1 MPKQTASRKTSKQ
14 PANDNVKFVESLK
27 RQWLAMIDAIV
38 DPIMIVSTD
47 HKIIR
52 ANRSMGELANKDVK
66 DIIGSKC
73 HQTFA
78 GKNKPCTG
86 CKLGE
91 AVTCKTATHWELEKV
106 RTDRFFEVT
115 SQPVYDDKG
124 KVEGMVQVYRDRT
137 DARQLQAK
145 FLQHEKLASIGLLAG
160 GVAHEINNPLGGI
173 IIFSQMLM
181 RELPKGTDNHR
192 DAEEV
197 FNAAQRCKTIVENL
211 LDFARMRPAKKVEA
225 ETFDITD
232 VAKSALR
239 FGRVSDNARG
249 IEIHEHWSS
258 TPLIVTADK
267 NKLIQVFLN
276 LIQNG
281 LQATSKGGSLTVRS
295 FVENSAAVIEVEDTG
310 SGIPVENQS
319 KIFDPFF
326 TTKDPDKGTGLGLSI
341 CYSIIQEFKGEL
353 SFESKVKKGTT
364 FRVTLPLNHDIKA
377 VS

>member
-1 MPKQTASRKTSKQ
+1 
-14 PANDNVKFVESLK
+14 
-27 RQWLAMIDAIV
+27 MIDAIV

-52 ANRSMGELANKDVK
+52 ANRSMGELAKKDVK
-66 DIIGSKC
+66 DIIGTKC

-78 GKNKPCTG
+78 GKNKPCNG
-86 CKLGE
+86 CKLSE
-91 AVTCKTATHWELEKV
+91 AVACKQATHWELEQV

-115 SQPVYDDKG
+115 SQPVYDEKG
-124 KVEGMVQVYRDRT
+124 KIEGMVQVYRDRT
-137 DARQLQAK
+137 DAKQLQTK

-181 RELPKGTDNHR
+181 RELAKGSDNHR

-197 FNAAQRCKTIVENL
+197 FNAALRCKTIVENL
-211 LDFARMRPAKKVEA
+211 LDFARMRPAKKVEP
-225 ETFDITD
+225 ETFDMTD
-232 VAKSALR
+232 VAKAALR

-249 IEIHEHWSS
+249 IEINEQWNSS
-258 TPLIVTADK
+258 PLIITADK

-281 LQATSKGGSLTVRS
+281 LQAMTKGGSLVVRS
-295 FVENSAAVIEVEDTG
+295 YIESNSAVVEVEDTG
-310 SGIPVENQS
+310 AGIPLENQS

-341 CYSIIQEFKGEL
+341 CYSIVQEFKGEL
-353 SFESKVKKGTT
+353 SFKSKVKKGTT
-364 FRVTLPLNHDIKA
+364 FRVSIPLSESLKA